1 MTISLM
7 MRGPDLTMMTTLK
20 LQMILSITREKNTR
34 HMTQNTEVYNDDTR
48 FEDKDCEAVSL

>member
-20 LQMILSITREKNTR
+20 LQMILSITREKNR